1 MKKISLFA
9 ISLAAVAMTACTDYR
24 EQINE
29 AHDEYVSEQINNL
42 YNYTIPDIDLSQN
55 VDTSIDSSGCTC
67 TIVEN
72 DLVQGGIYDY
82 AKNGAGIVDWIVSG
96 CRDGFS
102 VLSVDLKQEVAQNNL
117 AGASR
122 WGVVNTAPQVM
133 LSSDP
138 VTSVFVGVDLSIYN
152 INTLVAAR
160 KVECPDV
167 YVVGS
172 MESPSSSSF
181 VENPSSSSSVVCGDL
196 WCGRDGSDVVRTGYE
211 DGNSVGVW
219 YDYTDVEDYGD
230 SKFTYPANVKPNIYD
245 YIFGNLINTYHG
257 IKGSVLLGG
266 GAEYPYAGLAFNLFG
281 ENNATDGI
289 DITDWGGI
297 CLVYQSSIGLSIE
310 LGAQDEKHMTEYNNY
325 KATVPKSVTV
335 VAMDFPWAKF
345 KQEVGWGVAVEQVA
359 VLSRVAAV
367 RLKFSGTAGTTGDF
381 FIQSIGRLGTC
392 GSY

>member
-29 AHDEYVSEQINNL
+29 AHDEYMSEQLNNL
-42 YNYTIPDIDLSQN
+42 YNYTIPDVDLSQY
-55 VDTSIDSSGCTC
+55 VDTSIYSSGCTC
-67 TIVEN
+67 SIVEN

-96 CRDGFS
+96 CKDGFS
-102 VLSVDLKQEVAQNNL
+102 VLSVDLKQEVTQNNI

-172 MESPSSSSF
+172 MESPSS
-181 VENPSSSSSVVCGDL
+181 NPAICGDL
-196 WCGRDGSDVVRTGYE
+196 WCGRDGDDVIKTGYE
-211 DGNSVGVW
+211 NGNSAGVW
-219 YDYTDVEDYGD
+219 YDYTDDDNHGD
-230 SKFTYPANVKPNIYD
+230 SKLTYPADVKPNKYG
-245 YIFGNLINTYHG
+245 YIFGDLINTYRG
-257 IKGSVLLGG
+257 IKGTVYVGG
-266 GAEYPYAGLAFNLFG
+266 GYDYPYAGLAFNLFG
-281 ENNATDGI
+281 DNNATDGI

-310 LGAQDEKHMTEYNNY
+310 LGTEDEIHTTKYNNY
-325 KATVPKSVTV
+325 KASVPKSVAV
-335 VAMDFPWAKF
+335 VAKDFAWDKF
-345 KQEVGWGVAVEQVA
+345 KQEEGWGVAMEQGA
-359 VLSRVAAV
+359 VLSRIATV
-367 RLKFSGTAGTTGDF
+367 RLRFSGNPGTTGDF